1 MANLP
6 ANKKVQN
13 LPAEKKNA
21 AEGGNI
27 RVHESVVSSIVR
39 KAVLGTEGVVRF
51 AGNSFVDNIA
61 EFVGSKAIQDRAI
74 TVEMGDG
81 AVSVEVQIVLQYGVY
96 IPEIA
101 NSIQENVSQQIQDIT
116 GMAVHQVNV
125 VIMDIEPVEENN
137 DGESQA

>member
-13 LPAEKKNA
+13 LPVEKKA
-21 AEGGNI
+21 AEGGNV

-81 AVSVEVQIVLQYGVY
+81 AVSVEVQVVFQYGVY

-101 NSIQENVSQQIQDIT
+101 SAVQENVTQQLQDIT
-116 GMAVHQVNV
+116 GMTVNQVNV
-125 VIMDIEPVEENN
+125 VVMDVEIVEEE
-137 DGESQA
+137 GEALS